1 MVFTA
6 KIEDLEIRGKEAKTG
21 KNGEYLVVKFDNAAG
36 ERFDFYKRGQMCDI
50 WLKVTNTAKYTNF
63 EIKEMKYQEDDA
75 E

>member
-1 MVFTA
+1 
-6 KIEDLEIRGKEAKTG
+6 
-21 KNGEYLVVKFDNAAG
+21 
-36 ERFDFYKRGQMCDI
+36 MCDI